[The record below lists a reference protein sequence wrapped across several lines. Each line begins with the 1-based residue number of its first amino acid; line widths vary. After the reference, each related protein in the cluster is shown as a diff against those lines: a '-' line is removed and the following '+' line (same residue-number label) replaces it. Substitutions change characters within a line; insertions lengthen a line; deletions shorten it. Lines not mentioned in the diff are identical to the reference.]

1 MKIHVWYYDDCGSLQ
16 FDEMYTVFTIKQLM
30 ERIESIRKRDN
41 FDYLIDIGYEEN
53 NKTFE

>member
-1 MKIHVWYYDDCGSLQ
+1 MRIHIWYYDDCGSFQ
-16 FDEMYTVFTIKQLM
+16 FDEMYSVDTIRQLM